1 MMEIMLQMLSPP
13 QSQNLLY
20 LRGRNLEEYRLI
32 KLIFLNKIKVF
43 QKELAKELKAKDGL
57 ERFLSLASGNLL
69 NPRAYTP
76 DLMEYSREL
85 YEESKAKTTFLRMQL
100 ERYFNFFCIIFWVL
114 GHLSKMCVHCFF
126 YFSIWGDFFFVL
138 ILLEFLD

>member
-1 MMEIMLQMLSPP
+1 MAENDGNNVAIVESPAKSESPLS
-13 QSQNLLY
+13 S
-20 LRGRNLEEYRLI
+20 REEFGRI
-32 KLIFLNKIKVF
+32 

-100 ERYFNFFCIIFWVL
+100 ERYFWLLFWFL
-114 GHLSKMCVHCFF
+114 GHLFKMWLHCFF
-126 YFSIWGDFFFVL
+126 QIRGNFSI
-138 ILLEFLD
+138 

>member
-1 MMEIMLQMLSPP
+1 
-13 QSQNLLY
+13 
-20 LRGRNLEEYRLI
+20 
-32 KLIFLNKIKVF
+32 
-43 QKELAKELKAKDGL
+43 LAKELKAKDGL

-100 ERYFNFFCIIFWVL
+100 ERY
-114 GHLSKMCVHCFF
+114 
-126 YFSIWGDFFFVL
+126 YFIYKEIL
-138 ILLEFLD
+138 ICENCL